1 MPFVRNARPAVKLVA
16 DTNTLISG
24 LLWRGAP
31 AGLLEM
37 VEQRR
42 ADLVTSPDLLLELR
56 DGLSRQKLAARIR
69 QIGTS
74 APELVAKIA
83 RHVQIVKPAVIQ
95 QPSNLR
101 DADDLPVLACAA
113 AAKADAIVTGDKDLL
128 VLKSF
133 RGIPIM
139 TVREVLGRLKTA
151 P

>member
-1 MPFVRNARPAVKLVA
+1 MRVKIVA
-16 DTNTLISG
+16 DTNTLLSG

-37 VEQRR
+37 VELRR
-42 ADLVTSPDLLLELR
+42 ASLVMSPDLIFELR
-56 DGLSRQKLAARIR
+56 DVLSRKKLAARIR
-69 QIGTS
+69 QIETS
-74 APELVAKIA
+74 APELAAKLA
-83 RHVQIVKPAVIQ
+83 RHIQIVNPSIIS

-133 RGIPIM
+133 HGIPIM
-139 TVREVLGRLKTA
+139 TVREVLERLKTA

>member
-1 MPFVRNARPAVKLVA
+1 VKLVV
-16 DTNTLISG
+16 DTNILVSG

-37 VEQRR
+37 
-42 ADLVTSPDLLLELR
+42 LELR
-56 DGLSRQKLAARIR
+56 RASLVMSRDLIFELRDVLSRKKLAARIR

-74 APELVAKIA
+74 APELAAKLA
-83 RHVQIVKPAVIQ
+83 RHVQIVNPSVIP

-101 DADDLPVLACAA
+101 DADDLQVLACAA
-113 AAKADAIVTGDKDLL
+113 AAKADVIVTGDKDLL

-139 TVREVLGRLKTA
+139 TVREVLERLKA